1 METLEVTS
9 VKTEDYNIS
18 ISKELNAFLS
28 DVQIYNMNLRG
39 LHWNIKGRNFFLL
52 HEKYEELYN
61 EADETAER
69 RPALIP
75 EVHDEIA
82 ERILAIGSSPLHTF
96 EDYLANK
103 NLEVAKQV
111 SKGEEGVALVLGNL
125 KHLLRKE
132 REILEKAGEN
142 SDEATANLVSDF
154 ISNQEKHIWM
164 LESFLS

>member
-9 VKTEDYNIS
+9 VKTQDYKTT
-18 ISKELNAFLS
+18 ISKDLNALLS
-28 DVQIYNMNLRG
+28 DAQIYNMNLRG

-61 EADETAER
+61 EADEM
-69 RPALIP
+69 I
-75 EVHDEIA
+75 DEIA
-82 ERILAIGSSPLHTF
+82 ERILAIGSSPLHTY

-103 NLEVAKQV
+103 TLEVAKHV

-125 KHLLRKE
+125 KFLLRKE
-132 REILEKAGEN
+132 REILEKAGES

-154 ISNQEKHIWM
+154 ISNQEKYIWM

>member
-61 EADETAER
+61 EADEM
-69 RPALIP
+69 
-75 EVHDEIA
+75 VDEIA
-82 ERILAIGSSPLHTF
+82 ERILALGSSPLHTF

-125 KHLLRKE
+125 KHLLHKE

>member
-9 VKTEDYNIS
+9 VKTQDYKTTIA
-18 ISKELNAFLS
+18 KDLNALLS
-28 DVQIYNMNLRG
+28 DTQIYNMNLRG
-39 LHWNIKGRNFFLL
+39 LHWNIKGKNFFLL

-61 EADETAER
+61 EADEM
-69 RPALIP
+69 I
-75 EVHDEIA
+75 DEIA

-96 EDYLANK
+96 EDYLAHK
-103 NLEVAKQV
+103 NLEVAKHV

-125 KHLLRKE
+125 KYILRKE

-142 SDEATANLVSDF
+142 SDEATGNLVSDY

>member
-9 VKTEDYNIS
+9 VKTQDYKTT
-18 ISKELNAFLS
+18 ISKALNALLS
-28 DVQIYNMNLRG
+28 DAQIYNMNLRG

-61 EADETAER
+61 EADEM
-69 RPALIP
+69 I
-75 EVHDEIA
+75 DEIA
-82 ERILAIGSSPLHTF
+82 ERILAVGSSPLHTY

-103 NLEVAKQV
+103 TLEVAKHV
-111 SKGEEGVALVLGNL
+111 SDGEEGAALVLGNL
-125 KHLLRKE
+125 KLLLRKE
-132 REILEKAGEN
+132 REILEKASES

-154 ISNQEKHIWM
+154 ISTQEKHIWM

>member
-61 EADETAER
+61 EADEM
-69 RPALIP
+69 
-75 EVHDEIA
+75 VDEIA
-82 ERILAIGSSPLHTF
+82 ERILALGSSPLHTF

>member
-61 EADETAER
+61 EADEM
-69 RPALIP
+69 
-75 EVHDEIA
+75 VDEIA

-111 SKGEEGVALVLGNL
+111 TKGEEGVALVLGNL

>member
-61 EADETAER
+61 EADEM
-69 RPALIP
+69 
-75 EVHDEIA
+75 VDEIA

>member
-61 EADETAER
+61 EADEM
-69 RPALIP
+69 
-75 EVHDEIA
+75 VDEIA
-82 ERILAIGSSPLHTF
+82 ERIENIHGIEAEDIGSSPLHTF

-111 SKGEEGVALVLGNL
+111 TKGEEGVALVLGNL